1 MVSEHVAGS
10 LKYLN
15 SEAALASLDQDIY
28 WPKWD
33 SPWWHMLL
41 LHEMGE
47 THSIP
52 AAAAEALATHLT
64 NSPSTEFTSGED
76 CHCHCALGN
85 IYQMLMA
92 RGVDVDGRMPWMRD
106 WFLRYQMAD
115 GGLNCDPDA
124 YHVEGE
130 CPSSMV
136 ATISPFESVLL
147 YTDRPWTAEEIQFL
161 DRAAEFL
168 QRRELWQG
176 SPTVQNA
183 EEREQAKAWLN
194 LSFPRFYLYDVLR
207 GLHALLVWADKRQV
221 RLERK
226 KFAKVLDHLGR
237 GVGIG
242 RQAYAGV
249 GTRVPL
255 GEGKFQREQESVFP
269 LLHAVSQ
276 NGPSPHLENQWRKC
290 QELAALWLR

>member
-1 MVSEHVAGS
+1 MNEHLADS

-15 SEAALASLDQDIY
+15 SEAALASLERDIY

-47 THSIP
+47 TQSIP
-52 AAAAEALATHLT
+52 TPAVEALATHLA
-64 NSPSTEFTSGED
+64 NSPSTEFTDGAD

-124 YHVEGE
+124 YRVQGE

-136 ATISPFESVLL
+136 ATIAPFESVLL
-147 YTDRPWTAEEIQFL
+147 YTHRPWTAQEIHFL

-168 QRRELWQG
+168 QTRQLWQG
-176 SPTVQNA
+176 SPTTQNA
-183 EEREQAKAWLN
+183 EERGQAKAWMN

-221 RLERK
+221 QLKRET
-226 KFAKVLDHLGR
+226 FAKVLDHLEA
-237 GVGIG
+237 GVVIG
-242 RQAYAGV
+242 RQAHAGV

-255 GEGKFQREQESVFP
+255 GEGKFGREQESVFP
-269 LLHAVSQ
+269 LLQAVSQ
-276 NGPSPHLENQWRKC
+276 NGPSPQLQAQWRKC
-290 QELAALWLR
+290 QELSERWLH